1 MQKLIS
7 WLENSFAPKMSKVN
21 NNVWVVTLKDSI
33 MQILPFIFLGT
44 IFCWKLKMANRKVKC
59 NSCGKVVLKDE
70 WQHFKHC
77 PACKCEECTPVG
89 KQK

>member
-1 MQKLIS
+1 ML
-7 WLENSFAPKMSKVN
+7 LELSSGV
-21 NNVWVVTLKDSI
+21 KDVI
-33 MQILPFIFLGT
+33 AIGILVGLLGS

-59 NSCGKVVLKDE
+59 NGCGKVVLKDE

-77 PACKCEECTPVG
+77 PECKCEECTPVG